1 MNNLEQIVCQYYK
14 DKNGNPM
21 SYHIR
26 RKHQVSPKNYQI
38 QLDGIPD
45 EYRGVE
51 VIEPVG
57 LYRVYNA
64 DEITEDSYWVRDDGN
79 VFFHESRACQN
90 VMLDYYSIGLPVVGA
105 GRIYTLLDEE
115 GNVIETLEDIL
126 EKGKTIIEA
135 LKTMSDVIVAI
146 NDLKTSTHEAIKV
159 ISTLDDTID
168 RGYELLA
175 KLNAVE
181 YIQRK
186 EFDTTIKRIDSNI
199 EEANTQIDNI
209 KNNLKTTNDKVENN
223 SNTITAIDKKIKNH
237 GVINIKDFGAIGDGT
252 TDDTEAIKKA
262 IQYCVE
268 NKITMIE
275 IPNGI
280 YYVTKPIATNGIE
293 LKGLSKPYIP
303 FLDWSYTRPD
313 SQLND
318 YNKYKEQCK
327 GTIFASDKD
336 INIFEDGLTATNIG
350 ILGNRRA
357 LNQNG
362 ISQTRGGQ
370 TVTLNK
376 CLIAG
381 MGKHGIYAPYGLI
394 APNLKDTG
402 IVQNG
407 CNGIYIDKELGN
419 YTGETNQIYIDNCWI
434 ERNESHGIFGNVKGR
449 GVIIKNT
456 FLEYNGEPSDPDRS
470 KPKELIRG
478 VYLNMYNSGGMGCG
492 SITLENNYSE
502 ETMGMIYI
510 NAVGTVNNV
519 TVRENFWRPYNQTD
533 YSCGI
538 CFNGWIKN
546 LTIKQN
552 NFYTQHDYVL
562 FQKGNNIKQVTIDMP
577 YTGELAYEGGAMFET
592 SESNDKTYC
601 NIKSNNSKTLYT
613 FDSGAITD
621 SYYDASSNLTYY
633 YLNANRLNGNVFD
646 GIDVGADGWY
656 SYWTGYAL
664 KLGNNFVGIIR
675 GWSASNKI
683 LQIHGNRSVNIG
695 SGAFSVEKIG
705 GFQTI
710 NGNGQNR
717 KIVIDW
723 DDSLFI
729 SPR

>member
-26 RKHQVSPKNYQI
+26 RKHQISPKNYQI

-45 EYRGVE
+45 EYRGIE

-64 DEITEDSYWVRDDGN
+64 DEIAEDSYWVRDDGN
-79 VFFHESRACQN
+79 IFFHESRACQN

-126 EKGKTIIEA
+126 KKGKTVVEA
-135 LKTMSDVIVAI
+135 LKTMNDVIVVI
-146 NDLKTSTHEAIKV
+146 DELKTSTYEGVKV
-159 ISTLDDTID
+159 VNTLDHTID
-168 RGYELLA
+168 KGYELLA
-175 KLNAVE
+175 KLNALD

-186 EFDTTIKRIDSNI
+186 EFDATIKTLNDGIKNFNTQVENVQSGLNSTNEKVEKNIDS
-199 EEANTQIDNI
+199 
-209 KNNLKTTNDKVENN
+209 LKEIN
-223 SNTITAIDKKIKNH
+223 KKIKNH
-237 GVINIKDFGAIGDGT
+237 GVVNIKDFGAVGDGIN
-252 TDDTEAIKKA
+252 DDIEAINKA
-262 IQYCVE
+262 IQYCNE

-280 YYVTKPIATNGIE
+280 YYVTKSIATKGIE

-303 FLDWSYTRPD
+303 FLDWGYTRPN

-327 GTIFASDKD
+327 GTIFTSDKD

-381 MGKHGIYAPYGLI
+381 MGKYGIYAPYGLI

-434 ERNESHGIFGNVKGR
+434 ERNESHGIYGNIMGR
-449 GVIIKNT
+449 GIIIKNT
-456 FLEYNGEPSDPDRS
+456 FLEYNGEPSDPDRTKS
-470 KPKELIRG
+470 KDVIYGCYFNL
-478 VYLNMYNSGGMGCG
+478 YNSGGMGCG
-492 SITLENNYSE
+492 SIDLEDNYSE
-502 ETMGMIYI
+502 ETMGLIFI
-510 NAVGTVNNV
+510 NAIGTAHNISIK
-519 TVRENFWRPYNQTD
+519 RNFWRPYNQKD
-533 YSCGI
+533 YSCGMN
-538 CFNGWIKN
+538 FNGWIKN
-546 LTIKQN
+546 LTIQQN

-562 FQKGNNIKQVTIDMP
+562 FQKGNNIKEVTIDMP
-577 YTGELAYEGGAMFET
+577 YTGELAYEGGAMIET

-601 NIKSNNSKTLYT
+601 NIKSNNSKTIHT
-613 FDSGAITD
+613 FDAGGITD
-621 SYYDASSNLTYY
+621 SYYDSSSNLTYY
-633 YLNANRLNGNVFD
+633 YLNASRLDGNKFD
-646 GIDVGADGWY
+646 NIDFGADGWY
-656 SYWTGYAL
+656 CYWTGYAL

-695 SGAFSVEKIG
+695 SGSFSIEKIG
-705 GFQTI
+705 GFQTL
-710 NGNGQNR
+710 NGNGQAR